1 MSNPFWPK
9 NRQDFYG
16 GLFFLG
22 LGIFGVVCGKGYTIG
37 SISRMGP
44 GYLPKFLSYALIII
58 GTLIAIRAIRHGESH
73 IEPCYWRPIVF
84 VLGSILVFAFLIP
97 RGGLV
102 LSTLLVTIL
111 SSFGTREIH
120 WRNAIV
126 LGIFI
131 ALLTALVFIKLL
143 GLPISVWPR

>member
-1 MSNPFWPK
+1 MSNQFPLK

-22 LGIFGVVCGKGYTIG
+22 LGVFGVVFGKGYTIG
-37 SISRMGP
+37 TISRMGP
-44 GYLPKFLSYALIII
+44 GYLPMVLSYALIII
-58 GTLIAIRAIRHGESH
+58 GTFIAIRAIRHGESH
-73 IEPCYWRPIVF
+73 IESCYWRPIVS

-111 SSFGTREIH
+111 SSFGTRETR
-120 WRNAIV
+120 WRSAIV
-126 LGIFI
+126 LGILM

-143 GLPISVWPR
+143 GLPISVWPK

>member
-1 MSNPFWPK
+1 MSNQFPLK

-22 LGIFGVVCGKGYTIG
+22 LGVFGVVFGKGYTIG
-37 SISRMGP
+37 TISRMGP
-44 GYLPKFLSYALIII
+44 GYLPRVLSYALIII
-58 GTLIAIRAIRHGESH
+58 GTFIAVRAIRYGGSH
-73 IEPCYWRPIVF
+73 IEPCFWRPIVF
-84 VLGSILVFAFLIP
+84 VLGSILVFALLIP

-111 SSFGTREIH
+111 SSFGTRETH
-120 WRNAIV
+120 WRDTII
-126 LGIFI
+126 LGTFM